1 MKSDRSRDLSENV
14 ENFDY
19 ANQTTN
25 TMNEIRNSRLYIL
38 LTIGTVSALGPFV
51 TDFYLPSLPAL
62 AEYFSTTASLVQMSL
77 TFSMIGLAVGQL
89 FIGPLSDKYGRKRP
103 LVWSMA
109 LFCISTVA
117 CLLSPN
123 IYWFLFFRLLQGL
136 AGAGGVVIS
145 KSVAA
150 DLYRGHRL
158 AHFFSMLSA
167 VQGVAPIC
175 APVLGGLLLE
185 WTDWRGIFLVL
196 LAIGLL
202 LTGVLLKFRESL
214 PAEQRVEGDIGAT
227 LRNYI
232 AVLRNRRFMRYVLVQ
247 AFAMGVIFSYIAAS
261 PFIFQQHFGLSP
273 LAYSLC
279 FGINA
284 LAIMGGS
291 LAVVKFRTT
300 ADALKIGVKGFL
312 RAGCVVAA
320 ALVFGSVWMVE
331 AVLLVL
337 LFFLGLIL
345 PSSTTL
351 ALELEQ
357 LNSGKASAVLGF
369 LMFFF
374 GGVLSPLTGLGN
386 MLYTTA
392 LIIVA
397 CCIAAWWT
405 ERRARHA

>member
-1 MKSDRSRDLSENV
+1 M
-14 ENFDY
+14 
-19 ANQTTN
+19 
-25 TMNEIRNSRLYIL
+25 MNEIRNSRLYIL

-89 FIGPLSDKYGRKRP
+89 FIGPLSDKYGRKPP

-109 LFCISTVA
+109 LFCISTIA

-214 PAEQRVEGDIGAT
+214 PAEKRVEGDIGAT
-227 LRNYI
+227 IRNYI
-232 AVLRNRRFMRYVLVQ
+232 AVLRNGRFMRYVLVQ
-247 AFAMGVIFSYIAAS
+247 AFAMGVMFSYIAAS

-279 FGINA
+279 FGVNA
-284 LAIMGGS
+284 LAIMAGS

-300 ADALKIGVKGFL
+300 ADALKIGVEGFL
-312 RAGCVVAA
+312 WAGCVVAA

-331 AVLLVL
+331 AILLVL

-397 CCIAAWWT
+397 CCIAAGWT